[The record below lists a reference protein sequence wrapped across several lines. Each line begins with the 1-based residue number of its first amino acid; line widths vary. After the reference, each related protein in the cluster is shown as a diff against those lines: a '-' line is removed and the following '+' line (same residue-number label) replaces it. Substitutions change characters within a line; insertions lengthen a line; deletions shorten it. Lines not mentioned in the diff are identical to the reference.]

1 MEIKT
6 IDGRKVEI
14 DGEYTLNSRYYVLT
28 RSGNAPFR
36 IEVDEKEY
44 NRLKKKKEK

>member
-6 IDGRKVEI
+6 IDGRKVMV
-14 DGEYTLNSRYYVLT
+14 DADYTLNSRYFVIVRT
-28 RSGNAPFR
+28 GNVPFQ

-44 NRLKKKKEK
+44 ARLKRKKEK